1 MENLSGEINLKFQIS
16 NFILKELLI
25 LNLKFEI
32 LNLLIEL
39 HYLPSLEYFCAL
51 QPFNAIEFEKHE
63 HYVKQSYRNRCYIN
77 TAQGVE
83 MLIVP
88 LTAKHGKTIIK
99 DVRIDYRQKW
109 QNNHWRTI
117 ESAYR
122 KAPYFE
128 YYADDLKNIL
138 YYHHDFLFDMNL
150 DFLSFCLKTIRF
162 HPTLSTS
169 ISYEKVTKPSVFDLR
184 SQLNPKKPASERNFY
199 KPVAYHQVFGNGF
212 AENLSLIDLLFC
224 EGPRAASL
232 ILASRI

>member
-1 MENLSGEINLKFQIS
+1 MPGIV
-16 NFILKELLI
+16 
-25 LNLKFEI
+25 
-32 LNLLIEL
+32 LIEL

-51 QPFNAIEFEKHE
+51 QHFDTIELEKCE
-63 HYVKQSYRNRCYIN
+63 HFVKQSYRNRCYIN

-88 LTAKHGKTIIK
+88 LTSKHGKTLIK
-99 DVRIDYRQKW
+99 DVRIDHSKKW

-128 YYADDLKNIL
+128 YYSDDLRTIL
-138 YYHHDFLFDMNL
+138 YRNHDFLFDLNFEL
-150 DFLSFCLKTIRF
+150 LSFCLKSIRYS
-162 HPTLSTS
+162 PAIAVSV
-169 ISYEKVTKPSVFDLR
+169 SYEKLPPTHIFDLR
-184 SQLNPKKPASERNFY
+184 SRINPKKPALDRNFY
-199 KPVAYHQVFGNGF
+199 KPVVYHQVFGSGF
-212 AENLSLIDLLFC
+212 VENLSLIDLLFC